1 MEEIQSR
8 MDSGKL
14 IGYESID
21 ENSLMVEAEKH
32 IKSTSSKVTGKLD
45 FVVTKKNVNET
56 KRSVVMIVE
65 FGIEHEIWW
74 QKMDQ
79 MLKYVTKLC
88 EATEDD
94 KDRKSVV

>member
-32 IKSTSSKVTGKLD
+32 IKSTSSNVKGKLD
-45 FVVTKKNVNET
+45 FVVTKKNVKET

-65 FGIEHEIWW
+65 FGIGHEI
-74 QKMDQ
+74 
-79 MLKYVTKLC
+79 C
-88 EATEDD
+88 
-94 KDRKSVV
+94 